1 MSIAI
6 KGLTW
11 LGVRTDKFD
20 ETCAF
25 YEETLGLPVVS
36 TEEGRR
42 VYRLEDGSA
51 IAVFSEEFESHQ
63 HFTTGP
69 VVALRVDDVEQA
81 RAELEQAGIEF
92 LSPIRG
98 VKGESRWAHFRG
110 VDGNIYEI
118 AERG

>member
-1 MSIAI
+1 MSIQI

-11 LGVRTDKFD
+11 LGIRTEKFE
-20 ETCAF
+20 ETCKF

-42 VYRLEDGSA
+42 VYRLADGGA
-51 IAVFSEEFESHQ
+51 IAVFSEEFETHQ

-69 VVALRVDDVEQA
+69 VVALHVENVDEA
-81 RAELEQAGIEF
+81 RTKLEAEGIEF
-92 LSPIRG
+92 LSPTRG
-98 VKGESRWAHFRG
+98 TKGITRWAHFRG